1 MHVFLFEIMHIIVC
15 MNVCVCTH
23 THKHVT
29 FDRADED
36 VKGKDAV
43 RDDAKEGKRLRQIG
57 ENR

>member
-1 MHVFLFEIMHIIVC
+1 MC
-15 MNVCVCTH
+15 VCVHTH
-23 THKHVT
+23 THEQIT

-36 VKGKDAV
+36 IKGKDAV